1 MLFRTLLVTVVAVLS
16 SAPLFLP
23 NALLAQDKP
32 IKYAL
37 LVGVT
42 KYQHNDM
49 NKPQLEYPEVD
60 AKALAE
66 VLKQSGYTVD
76 SLLGPQA
83 TQGAIRTKLA
93 ALKRQGNGEGVVF
106 VGLFGHGSS
115 SRGPTR
121 RATARMTRRFAR

>member
-42 KYQHNDM
+42 KYQHNDR

-66 VLKQSGYTVD
+66 VLKQSGYTVEALAGTAGHAGGD
-76 SLLGPQA
+76 SHQTDGV
-83 TQGAIRTKLA
+83 
-93 ALKRQGNGEGVVF
+93 NGEGVVF

-115 SRGPTR
+115 SRGPTQ